1 VQRNVVVHRI
11 ALTLVVLLLL
21 FAGASWADRHRRE
34 ECQSAH
40 RAIDRG
46 PCDPLLTPAEPPLTV
61 LEPLLQDGYYHVR
74 TSAGEKV

>member
-21 FAGASWADRHRRE
+21 FAGASWAQTVTVARNANLRTE
-34 ECQSAH
+34 QS
-40 RAIDRG
+40 
-46 PCDPLLTPAEPPLTV
+46 TAEPPLTV